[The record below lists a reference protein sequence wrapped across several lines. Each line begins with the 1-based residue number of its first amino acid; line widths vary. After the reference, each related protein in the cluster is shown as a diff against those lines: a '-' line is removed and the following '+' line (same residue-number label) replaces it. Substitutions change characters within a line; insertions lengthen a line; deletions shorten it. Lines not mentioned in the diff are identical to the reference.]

1 MSMINTAVI
10 VLNWNGKDSLKSCL
24 DSLLAQSLKC
34 TIFVVENGSIDGS
47 LEYLKKNYPQV
58 RLIVNQVNLGFAG
71 GANTGIRQVINE
83 KFTHVALFNN
93 DAVAAKDWLKYLFKA
108 LLDNADT
115 GIATCKLATADNTH
129 LDSTGDLYTTWG
141 LPYPRGRG
149 EPVGAQYDGQTNIF
163 SASGGASLYRTKMLE
178 EIGLFDEDFF
188 AYYEDVD
195 ISFRAQLAGWKVRYV
210 PESVAYHQIGAT
222 SGKIKGFTT
231 YQTIKNLPWIVVKDV
246 PKGLIGTVLP
256 RFLLAYSSFI
266 GQAILRGQGWTALKA
281 LSVSIRKLPKKL
293 RERKLIQ
300 SQKTA
305 SLDYIS
311 NLLTHDLPPNAY
323 NLRRV
328 RYWWWRLKGK
338 HEKNSY

>member
-1 MSMINTAVI
+1 MIDTAVI

-24 DSLLAQSLKC
+24 DSLLAQSIKC
-34 TIFVVENGSIDGS
+34 AIFVVENGSKDGS

-58 RLIVNQVNLGFAG
+58 RLVVNQANLGFAG
-71 GANTGIRQVINE
+71 GANTGLHQVISEN
-83 KFTHVALFNN
+83 FAYAALFNN
-93 DAVAAKDWLKYLFKA
+93 DAVADKDWLKYLVKA
-108 LLDNADT
+108 LLDNPDT
-115 GIATCKLATADNTH
+115 GIVTCKLATTDNTH
-129 LDSTGDLYTTWG
+129 MDSTGDLYTTWG

-149 EPVGAQYDGQTNIF
+149 EPVGTQYDDQTTIF
-163 SASGGASLYRTKMLE
+163 SASGGASLYRIKMLE
-178 EIGLFDEDFF
+178 EIGLFDEDLF

-246 PKGLIGTVLP
+246 PKGLVGTVLP

-266 GQAILRGQGWTALKA
+266 GRAILRGQGWTALKA
-281 LSVSIRKLPKKL
+281 LSVSIRKLPKKR

-300 SQKTA
+300 SQKTV
-305 SLDYIS
+305 SSTYIS
-311 NLLTHDLPPNAY
+311 NLMTHDLPPNAY

-328 RYWWWRLKGK
+328 RSWWWNLKRK
-338 HEKNSY
+338 T